1 MCQTLGSKADGSS
14 EGGVTCGG
22 DSTKGKCTGL
32 MTKVRDW
39 KGKNLKNIPYPE
51 DPRIEFEGFTLS
63 KGLIFKAHFSV
74 YNPLTCGIP
83 KWKSAHYT
91 LKFPDGNREIAN
103 GKVPSKW
110 LRAKKKTTVDV
121 TINVS
126 LNDLGDKLKEIM
138 LQTIID
144 GHLKVELA
152 LKITFGFP
160 IIGDVPV
167 SQVLDKCLSPA
178 LYKLVQLVLDTIEG
192 NKKNIPKALS
202 EILEAL
208 THYYDD
214 QKKALDHVADDLQ
227 KNWEQINNAVQAIQK
242 LFNPQ
247 EIVGGW
253 IEKGQEIVGKG
264 QEIVDD
270 WREKIFKGPGR
281 IKNRSA
287 EK

>member
-1 MCQTLGSKADGSS
+1 MYLYIY
-14 EGGVTCGG
+14 V
-22 DSTKGKCTGL
+22 L
-32 MTKVRDW
+32 
-39 KGKNLKNIPYPE
+39 LK
-51 DPRIEFEGFTLS
+51 
-63 KGLIFKAHFSV
+63 
-74 YNPLTCGIP
+74 
-83 KWKSAHYT
+83 
-91 LKFPDGNREIAN
+91 REIAN

-110 LRAKKKTTVDV
+110 LRGKKKTTVDV

-126 LNDLGDKLKEIM
+126 LNDLGDKLQEIM

-160 IIGDVPV
+160 IIGESCPIKTQFPIDVPV
-167 SQVLDKCLSPA
+167 TEVLDKCLSPA
-178 LYKLVQLVLDTIEG
+178 LYNLVQVVLDTIEG

-214 QKKALDHVADDLQ
+214 QKAVDHVADDLQ
-227 KNWEQINNAVQAIQK
+227 KNWEQINNTVQAIQK

-247 EIVGGW
+247 EIVDGW
-253 IEKGQEIVGKG
+253 KEKGQEILGKG

-270 WREKIFKGPGR
+270 LSEQGGRLMKSAFDQAGKIF
-281 IKNRSA
+281 
-287 EK
+287 EKKS